1 MRVKQKPG
9 DRGSLKFMQRIVSQ
23 RPDVLN
29 ERLAARGIVTTG
41 ADIRWVSPR
50 EDDDWAEYRDG
61 AFLEKLGRSDLAPAL
76 SAFWPAQ
83 GPQWDALGIAGNT
96 LLLVEAKAH
105 IGELASNCA
114 ATSTRSLEMIKSA
127 LDSTKRALGVTV
139 DTDWLTGYYQLANR
153 IAHLEFLRRH
163 GADAQ
168 LVMLQFTG
176 ETGMPTPSTR
186 AAFDAA
192 FARAMEQLNI
202 SGNVPGMTRVY
213 VDVADIA

>member
-9 DRGSLKFMQRIVSQ
+9 HRGSLKFMQRIVSQ
-23 RPDVLN
+23 RPEIRN
-29 ERLAARGIVTTG
+29 ERLASQGVVPTE

-105 IGELASNCA
+105 IGELVSNCA
-114 ATSTRSLEMIKSA
+114 ATATRSLEMIKSA
-127 LDSTKRALGVTV
+127 LDSTKRALGVPV

-176 ETGMPTPSTR
+176 ETGMPTLSTL
-186 AAFDAA
+186 ASFDAA
-192 FARAMEQLNI
+192 FARAIDQLHI
-202 SGNVPGMTRVY
+202 RSEVLGMIRIY